1 VLEARVLRVLGISPD
16 EHLEERGVY
25 PPREAGGDMAE
36 VPAGSYQP
44 GREEVVLVEEWL
56 SDAELEHHFS
66 ADPTLSAALPSRHG
80 LVKRLDVDPRIL
92 MFEDLDPPANS
103 FGPVRSVGRGRW
115 IMDTRAEPA
124 ALVIPNRSHHL
135 VVWGEEGVVRL
146 FALHDPSR

>member
-1 VLEARVLRVLGISPD
+1 VLEARVLRALGISPD

-25 PPREAGGDMAE
+25 PPRASGDMAE
-36 VPAGSYQP
+36 VPTGSYQP
-44 GREEVVLVEEWL
+44 GPEEVVLVEEWL

-66 ADPTLSAALPSRHG
+66 ADPTLSAALPWRRGH
-80 LVKRLDVDPRIL
+80 VKRLDVDPRIL
-92 MFEDLDPPANS
+92 LFEDLEPPANS
-103 FGPVRSVGRGRW
+103 FGPVRAAGSGRW